1 MIEPKTN
8 HIRIIMKFKAITE
21 YFSNLELQV
30 DTKHDAETNEPS
42 REIKSEIKYKKD
54 REEASI
60 FTVLFDSKTA
70 VQESYNYASELYQD
84 YTNAIYF
91 YFREE
96 EEYEN
101 GEEGEEEQGDE
112 GDDEESE
119 EVEAVKKPSKKT
131 KGEQPKKEL

>member
-1 MIEPKTN
+1 
-8 HIRIIMKFKAITE
+8 MKFRAATE

-30 DTKHDAETNEPS
+30 DTKHDAATNEPA
-42 REIKSEIKYKKD
+42 REVKQEIKYKKD
-54 REEASI
+54 REESSI
-60 FTVLFDSKTA
+60 FTILFDSKTP

-101 GEEGEEEQGDE
+101 GEEPEGEDGDEDEEEED
-112 GDDEESE
+112 SE
-119 EVEAVKKPSKKT
+119 EVEAVKKPSKKS
-131 KGEQPKKEL
+131 KGEQPKKELEKPECKQQ